1 MSESNNQLFVN
12 PTVLDHEPDV
22 DEAISRNVIEMSE
35 SNNQLF
41 VNPTVPDHEPDI
53 DEAIS
58 RNGAVSKVIST
69 SSGPGLLDLPPE
81 IRMMIFRHLLVHSSP
96 LSGWRLSARRLAIG
110 RDWIKRGW
118 IHDLRRTYDLIHPN
132 LGLMRTCKLIHNEAF
147 DVLFKENQFDLS
159 LSEPPCPLTPFP
171 RVVNTIQNIET
182 MLLVRFER
190 PRKTPEDENTNMRIF
205 VQAIHLFG
213 NPSIIRRN
221 FTVRMRIENPSALKW
236 FVGALGRFTNFVTID
251 LQLDSWGS
259 EKDFLEWCE
268 YLKTALEPV
277 LGYAD
282 EYKRPNWN
290 WKRSVK
296 CFRFHPVDHQNHSRE
311 SNDADWADSLDGIR
325 LGWNPL

>member
-1 MSESNNQLFVN
+1 MSESNNQSFVN
-12 PTVLDHEPDV
+12 
-22 DEAISRNVIEMSE
+22 S
-35 SNNQLF
+35 
-41 VNPTVPDHEPDI
+41 TVPDHEPDV

-96 LSGWRLSARRLAIG
+96 LSRWKLSAESLAIG
-110 RDWIKRGW
+110 RDGIKRGW
-118 IHDLRRTYDLIHPN
+118 MDDLGRTYDLIHPN

-147 DVLFKENQFDLS
+147 DVLFKENQFDLAQS
-159 LSEPPCPLTPFP
+159 NPPCPLTPFP

-182 MLLVRFER
+182 KFFVRFNR
-190 PRKTPEDENTNMRIF
+190 PRKTSEAEKTDMRIF
-205 VQAIHLFG
+205 VQAMHLFG

-221 FTVRMRIENPSALKW
+221 FIVRMTIESPSVLKW

-251 LQLDSWGS
+251 LHLDSWS
-259 EKDFLEWCE
+259 PQNDFLKWCE

-282 EYKRPNWN
+282 EYKTERPRGAWH
-290 WKRSVK
+290 RSVK
-296 CFRFHPVDHQNHSRE
+296 CFRFHPAGVPFDSRQVY
-311 SNDADWADSLDGIR
+311 LPGIPVPSSQVLPVPEASDKTFAVSAYIA
-325 LGWNPL
+325 LG